1 MCLLVYGAVQQ
12 SYRESAN
19 DPQIQMSEDL
29 ANSLKNGGQVPT
41 FASSKDVSATLSTF
55 VMVFNKKGELATSEA
70 VLDGKPPV
78 VPNGVFDFIKT
89 GLYKPSILR
98 PKSFFYNLSQT
109 QGENR
114 FTWEP
119 KEGVRIATV
128 LTYYK
133 GEKNSGYVLAGRS
146 LREVEIRE
154 EKLEHHVAFAWIFTM
169 AVSFIA
175 TMIFLPTSSK
185 K

>member
-1 MCLLVYGAVQQ
+1 
-12 SYRESAN
+12 
-19 DPQIQMSEDL
+19 MSEDL
-29 ANSLKNGGQVPT
+29 ANSLKNGAQVPT
-41 FASSKDVSATLSTF
+41 FASSKDISKTLSPF
-55 VMVFNKKGELATSEA
+55 VMVFNDKRELATSEA
-70 VLDGKPPV
+70 VLDGKPPI
-78 VPNGVFDFIKT
+78 VPSGVFDFVKT
-89 GLYKPSILR
+89 GLDKPSILR
-98 PKSFFYNLSQT
+98 PKSFFYKFSQT

-133 GEKNSGYVLAGRS
+133 SEKNSGYVLAGRS

-154 EKLEHHVAFAWIFTM
+154 ERLEHHVALAWIFTM